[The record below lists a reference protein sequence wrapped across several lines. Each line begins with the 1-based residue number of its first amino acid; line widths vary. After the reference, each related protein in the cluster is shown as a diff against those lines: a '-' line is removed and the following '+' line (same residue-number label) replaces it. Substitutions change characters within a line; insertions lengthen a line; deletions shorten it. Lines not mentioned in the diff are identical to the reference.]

1 MHDWAIQQSDQG
13 PVYLGYRLGHI
24 QQDTRIFR
32 ALVYNKAAM
41 VLHMLHRLLGDE
53 TFFSGL
59 RRFYQSRKFQK
70 AGTEDLR
77 LAFEEV
83 GNISLQQFFDRWI
96 HEAGLPELHFSY
108 ETSSRPIQEGGDT
121 QALAN
126 SDVHLRF
133 EQLTNLLY
141 EVPVTVTLQYAD
153 GNSQDIV
160 INIAD
165 RLTETRVPL
174 AGVLR
179 RVEVNRDYAA
189 LALISD

>member
-1 MHDWAIQQSDQG
+1 
-13 PVYLGYRLGHI
+13 
-24 QQDTRIFR
+24 
-32 ALVYNKAAM
+32 
-41 VLHMLHRLLGDE
+41 
-53 TFFSGL
+53 
-59 RRFYQSRKFQK
+59 
-70 AGTEDLR
+70 
-77 LAFEEV
+77 
-83 GNISLQQFFDRWI
+83 
-96 HEAGLPELHFSY
+96 
-108 ETSSRPIQEGGDT
+108 
-121 QALAN
+121 
-126 SDVHLRF
+126 
-133 EQLTNLLY
+133 TNLLY